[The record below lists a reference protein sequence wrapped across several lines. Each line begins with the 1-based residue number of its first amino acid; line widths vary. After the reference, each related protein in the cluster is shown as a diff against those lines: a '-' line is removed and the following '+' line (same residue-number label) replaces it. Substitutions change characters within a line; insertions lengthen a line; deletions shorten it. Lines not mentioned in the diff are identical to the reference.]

1 MVLCGVEAHVCVQ
14 HTTQDFLEL
23 GYTVH
28 VVVDCTSSRNQV
40 DRMFAYDRMKQMGA
54 FLNTAESVIL
64 SIAGDSRVAQFK
76 NIQKIIHDGSDPAGL
91 EQAEEKQEQGRSIQN
106 KSKL

>member
-1 MVLCGVEAHVCVQ
+1 
-14 HTTQDFLEL
+14 
-23 GYTVH
+23 
-28 VVVDCTSSRNQV
+28 
-40 DRMFAYDRMKQMGA
+40 MGA

-64 SIAGDSRVAQFK
+64 SVAGDSRVAQFK

-91 EQAEEKQEQGRSIQN
+91 EQWEEKQEQDRSNQAETRN

>member
-1 MVLCGVEAHVCVQ
+1 
-14 HTTQDFLEL
+14 
-23 GYTVH
+23 
-28 VVVDCTSSRNQV
+28 
-40 DRMFAYDRMKQMGA
+40 MGA

-64 SIAGDSRVAQFK
+64 SVAGDSRVAQFK

-91 EQAEEKQEQGRSIQN
+91 EQGEDKQGLDRSSQAETRN

>member
-1 MVLCGVEAHVCVQ
+1 
-14 HTTQDFLEL
+14 
-23 GYTVH
+23 
-28 VVVDCTSSRNQV
+28 
-40 DRMFAYDRMKQMGA
+40 MGA

-76 NIQKIIHDGSDPAGL
+76 NIQKIIHEGSDPAGL
-91 EQAEEKQEQGRSIQN
+91 EQCQQEQEPDRGNQAETETRN

>member
-1 MVLCGVEAHVCVQ
+1 
-14 HTTQDFLEL
+14 
-23 GYTVH
+23 
-28 VVVDCTSSRNQV
+28 
-40 DRMFAYDRMKQMGA
+40 MGA

-64 SIAGDSRVAQFK
+64 SVAGDSRVSQFK

-91 EQAEEKQEQGRSIQN
+91 EQSEEKQELVRSNQAETRN

>member
-1 MVLCGVEAHVCVQ
+1 MEAHVCVYL
-14 HTTQDFLEL
+14 TCQDFLDL

-28 VVVDCTSSRNQV
+28 LLVDCCSSRNQV
-40 DRMFAYDRMKQMGA
+40 DRIYAFDRAKQMGA

-64 SIAGDSRVAQFK
+64 SLTGDSRVAQFK
-76 NIQKIIHDGSDPAGL
+76 NIQKIIHEGSDPAGL
-91 EQAEEKQEQGRSIQN
+91 AQFGDREEEKKEIGN

>member
-1 MVLCGVEAHVCVQ
+1 
-14 HTTQDFLEL
+14 
-23 GYTVH
+23 
-28 VVVDCTSSRNQV
+28 
-40 DRMFAYDRMKQMGA
+40 MGA

-64 SIAGDSRVAQFK
+64 SVAGDSRVAQFK

-91 EQAEEKQEQGRSIQN
+91 EQCEEKQEQDRSNQAETRN

>member
-1 MVLCGVEAHVCVQ
+1 
-14 HTTQDFLEL
+14 
-23 GYTVH
+23 
-28 VVVDCTSSRNQV
+28 
-40 DRMFAYDRMKQMGA
+40 MGA

-76 NIQKIIHDGSDPAGL
+76 NIQKIIHEGSDPAGL
-91 EQAEEKQEQGRSIQN
+91 EQGEEKQEQDRGNQEETRS

>member
-1 MVLCGVEAHVCVQ
+1 
-14 HTTQDFLEL
+14 
-23 GYTVH
+23 
-28 VVVDCTSSRNQV
+28 
-40 DRMFAYDRMKQMGA
+40 MGA

-64 SIAGDSRVAQFK
+64 SVAGDSRVAQFK

-91 EQAEEKQEQGRSIQN
+91 EQAEEKQEQGRINQN

>member
-1 MVLCGVEAHVCVQ
+1 
-14 HTTQDFLEL
+14 
-23 GYTVH
+23 
-28 VVVDCTSSRNQV
+28 
-40 DRMFAYDRMKQMGA
+40 MGA

-64 SIAGDSRVAQFK
+64 SVAGDSRVAQFK

-91 EQAEEKQEQGRSIQN
+91 EQCEEKQELDRSNQAETRI